1 METTPN
7 ITGADIVTISDA
19 LKRLGN
25 QAPARQSFHAAV
37 MNGKIQKAPD
47 TSDASDGKIRV
58 FWTSVQAYIASGGF
72 KPRVK
77 STSTTESKIETTPP
91 ATGQVVLEIPIDRVT
106 AEAGMPNPPPLKS
119 PLTHS
124 STNGENHSPEQTP
137 AKPIRSQKPNHFD
150 GKPKHAAQST
160 RLIPNDQVKPAE
172 NEKPKVR
179 NSPPLR
185 VIKNGLRHLDFEQTK
200 AIRDWADNRL
210 LTVLRPAAPLE
221 SCDADNKNLQ
231 HA

>member
-1 METTPN
+1 MEPTSN
-7 ITGADIVTISDA
+7 ITSAEIVTISEA

-37 MNGKIQKAPD
+37 TNGKIQKAPD
-47 TSDASDGKIRV
+47 TPDASDGKIRV
-58 FWTSVQAYIASGGF
+58 FWTSVLTYIASGGF

-77 STSTTESKIETTPP
+77 STSTTESKIETIPS
-91 ATGQVVLEIPIDRVT
+91 ATGQLVPAIPIDSVT
-106 AEAGMPNPPPLKS
+106 AEAGMSNPPPLES
-119 PLTHS
+119 PLTLS
-124 STNGENHSPEQTP
+124 STNGEKRSPGQTTSKPPHLKTPNHSD
-137 AKPIRSQKPNHFD
+137 AMRKP
-150 GKPKHAAQST
+150 AAQSA
-160 RLIPNDQVKPAE
+160 RAMLKGQEKPAGS
-172 NEKPKVR
+172 EKPKVR

-210 LTVLRPAAPLE
+210 LTVLRPALPVA
-221 SCDADNKNLQ
+221 SSDTDNNNLQ